1 MSRLTSGVLGPIGRI
16 PKHVSGPAASAQP
29 VEARKTLKTDIL
41 VEHSVIFP
49 VTVDE
54 DSGAV

>member
-1 MSRLTSGVLGPIGRI
+1 MFRDLL
-16 PKHVSGPAASAQP
+16 P
-29 VEARKTLKTDIL
+29 VEVRKTLKTLKTDIL